1 MPAAAILGKK
11 IGMTRWFMEDGTNI
25 PVTVI
30 EAGPCVVTQVKTTT
44 TDGYAA
50 VQLAFDDAKARTST
64 QPLIGH
70 DAKAG
75 SGPKRVH
82 RELRLDS
89 DKDAEAFSLGQAV
102 TVSALDGIKFVD
114 VTGQSKGKGFQGTMV
129 RWNFKG
135 MCASHGTERK
145 HRSPGS
151 IGGGGTDRGVGP
163 KLKKGKKMSGTWA
176 TSGSPCVRSTWS
188 ASTPRR
194 IFWWSRGRSPAPAT
208 AICSSRRP
216 RVCTSERL
224 ASRPASDLDGWA
236 GPSGTAQSRQ
246 ERTLTES
253 IPAAAPS

>member
-30 EAGPCVVTQVKTTT
+30 EAGPCVVTQVKTTA
-44 TDGYAA
+44 TDGYSA

-64 QPLIGH
+64 QPVIGH

-82 RELRLDS
+82 RELRLEN
-89 DKDAEAFSLGQAV
+89 DKDTEGFTLGQAV

-163 KLKKGKKMSGTWA
+163 KLKKGKKMSGHMGDEQVT
-176 TSGSPCVRSTWS
+176 VRSLDVVS
-188 ASTPRR
+188 
-194 IFWWSRGRSPAPAT
+194 ID
-208 AICSSRRP
+208 
-216 RVCTSERL
+216 SEKNL
-224 ASRPASDLDGWA
+224 LVVKGAVPGASDGYLFIKTPTRLYKRKARIQA
-236 GPSGTAQSRQ
+236 GK
-246 ERTLTES
+246 
-253 IPAAAPS
+253 

>member
-1 MPAAAILGKK
+1 MSAAAILGKK

-30 EAGPCVVTQVKTTT
+30 EAGPCVVTQVKTTAS
-44 TDGYAA
+44 DGYAA
-50 VQLAFDDAKARTST
+50 VQLAFDDAKPRTST
-64 QPLIGH
+64 QPVIGH

-75 SGPKRVH
+75 SNPKRVH
-82 RELRLDS
+82 RELRLEN
-89 DKDAEAFSLGQAV
+89 DKDAEGFSLGQAV

-163 KLKKGKKMSGTWA
+163 KLKKGKKMSGHMGDERVTI
-176 TSGSPCVRSTWS
+176 RSLDVVS
-188 ASTPRR
+188 IDAEKNLLVVKGAVP
-194 IFWWSRGRSPAPAT
+194 G
-208 AICSSRRP
+208 
-216 RVCTSERL
+216 
-224 ASRPASDLDGWA
+224 ASDGYLFIKTPTRLYKRKARIQA
-236 GPSGTAQSRQ
+236 GK
-246 ERTLTES
+246 
-253 IPAAAPS
+253 

>member
-1 MPAAAILGKK
+1 MTAAAILGKK

-30 EAGPCVVTQVKTTT
+30 QAGPCVVTQVKTVA

-50 VQLAFDDAKARTST
+50 VQLAFDDAKPRTST

-82 RELRLDS
+82 RELRLES
-89 DKDAEAFSLGQAV
+89 DKEAEAFSLGQAV
-102 TVSALDGIKFVD
+102 TVGALDGIKFVD
-114 VTGQSKGKGFQGTMV
+114 VTGRSKGKGFQGTMV

-151 IGGGGTDRGVGP
+151 IGGGGADRGRGP
-163 KLKKGKKMSGTWA
+163 RIKKGKKMSGHMGDERVTI
-176 TSGSPCVRSTWS
+176 RSLDVVS
-188 ASTPRR
+188 LDPEKNLLVVKGAVP
-194 IFWWSRGRSPAPAT
+194 G
-208 AICSSRRP
+208 
-216 RVCTSERL
+216 
-224 ASRPASDLDGWA
+224 ASDGILFIRTPTRLYKRKARIQA
-236 GPSGTAQSRQ
+236 GK
-246 ERTLTES
+246 
-253 IPAAAPS
+253 

>member
-30 EAGPCVVTQVKTTT
+30 EAGPCVVTQVKTTA
-44 TDGYAA
+44 TDGYSA

-64 QPLIGH
+64 QPVIGH

-75 SGPKRVH
+75 SAPKRVH
-82 RELRLDS
+82 RELRLET
-89 DKDAEAFSLGQAV
+89 DKDTEGFTLGQAV

-163 KLKKGKKMSGTWA
+163 KLKKGKKMSGHMGDEQVT
-176 TSGSPCVRSTWS
+176 VRSLDVVS
-188 ASTPRR
+188 
-194 IFWWSRGRSPAPAT
+194 ID
-208 AICSSRRP
+208 
-216 RVCTSERL
+216 SEKNL
-224 ASRPASDLDGWA
+224 LVVKGAVPGASDGYLFIKTPTRLYKRKARIQA
-236 GPSGTAQSRQ
+236 GK
-246 ERTLTES
+246 
-253 IPAAAPS
+253 